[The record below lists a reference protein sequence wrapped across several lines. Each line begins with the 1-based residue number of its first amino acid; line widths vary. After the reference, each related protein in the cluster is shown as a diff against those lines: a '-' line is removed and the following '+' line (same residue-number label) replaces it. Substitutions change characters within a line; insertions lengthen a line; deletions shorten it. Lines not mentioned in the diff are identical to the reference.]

1 MGAEHRKSG
10 KGSGTLRM
18 TENISQATEDRLLR
32 MMADQSAEI
41 EAIRKN
47 VSERLTALE
56 RPRRSLS
63 GLLDMDFSSVASIAV
78 LAIVAL
84 ILTRVLMHALAQTKR
99 RAVTDV
105 ESQMS

>member
-1 MGAEHRKSG
+1 
-10 KGSGTLRM
+10 M
-18 TENISQATEDRLLR
+18 TENVSTATEDRILR

-41 EAIRKN
+41 EAMRKN
-47 VSERLTALE
+47 ISERLAALE

-84 ILTRVLMHALAQTKR
+84 ILTRVIIHALAQTKR
-99 RAVTDV
+99 RAATDG
-105 ESQMS
+105 ES

>member
-1 MGAEHRKSG
+1 
-10 KGSGTLRM
+10 M
-18 TENISQATEDRLLR
+18 TESVSQATYDSLLR
-32 MMADQSAEI
+32 MMADQSGEI
-41 EAIRKN
+41 EAMRKN
-47 VSERLTALE
+47 ISERLTALE

-84 ILTRVLMHALAQTKR
+84 ILTRVMIHALAQTKR
-99 RAVTDV
+99 RAVTDG